1 MERSK
6 VEEGAEAGSWLF
18 LEVSEEEVVFYR
30 RFVERH
36 GGTFVAMAGPASS
49 YRLDFPP
56 GTRIARNEELDVPVQ
71 DSYHIVYPD
80 GARLTWYRVMKL
92 DRRLMCNVLLAPVD
106 DEEWTRFAGARDE
119 MPAQARSTAPFTN

>member
-1 MERSK
+1 MVKRSIA
-6 VEEGAEAGSWLF
+6 EGAVAGSWLF
-18 LEVSEEEVVFYR
+18 LEVSEEEVAFYR

-36 GGTFVAMAGPASS
+36 GGAFVAMAGPESS

-56 GTRIARNEELDVPVQ
+56 CARIARNQELDVPLQ

-92 DRRLMCNVLLAPVD
+92 DRRLVCNVLLAPVE
-106 DEEWTRFAGARDE
+106 DEDWARFAGE
-119 MPAQARSTAPFTN
+119 TNRAAG

>member
-1 MERSK
+1 MEKSRI
-6 VEEGAEAGSWLF
+6 EEEAEAGSWLF
-18 LEVSEEEVVFYR
+18 LEVDEDEQGFYR

-36 GGTFVAMAGPASS
+36 GGAFVAMAGPASS
-49 YRLDFPP
+49 FRLDFPP

-92 DRRLMCNVLLAPVD
+92 DRRWMYNVLLAPVD
-106 DEEWTRFAGARDE
+106 DEADWARFTGEQDRAAG
-119 MPAQARSTAPFTN
+119 